1 MPRLSLSLVGI
12 LLAVGGYVFHQNF
25 ELDGVSGI
33 KVRPRSAAE
42 QTDATQTGNVPA
54 RATDTIRICTF
65 NIQVFGQS
73 KLDEP
78 EVMDVLARVARQ
90 FDVLAIQEVRS
101 KAQDVLPRFV
111 EQINSTGRRY
121 DYIIGPRI
129 GRTVSKEQY
138 AYVFDTETIQ
148 TDRSALYTLADPDDL
163 LHREPLV
170 GWFRTRGAPGDQA
183 FTFSLVNIHT
193 DPDEVDLEVNV
204 LDDAYRAIMN
214 DDRREDDVIL
224 LGDLNAAPEE
234 FGQLGEVS
242 GIMAVVTSEKTNTRR
257 TKIYDNILF
266 RPEATREFTGRA
278 GVMDLMREFNLTE
291 EQALE
296 VSDHLPVWAE
306 FSVYE
311 GGRAGDFAG
320 RPGTTPR

>member
-1 MPRLSLSLVGI
+1 MPRLSLTIVAV
-12 LLAVGGYVFHQNF
+12 LLAVGGYVFNQHF

-33 KVRPRSAAE
+33 QVKPRS
-42 QTDATQTGNVPA
+42 DKSATAVSDVVPA

-73 KLDEP
+73 KLEKP
-78 EVMDVLARVARQ
+78 EAMNVLVEVARQ
-90 FDVLAIQEVRS
+90 FDVIAIQEIRS
-101 KAQDVLPRFV
+101 EAQDVMPRFV
-111 EQINSTGRRY
+111 QMINATGRRY
-121 DYIIGPRI
+121 DYVIGPRL

-138 AYVFDTETIQ
+138 AYLFDTETIQ

-170 GWFRTRGAPGDQA
+170 GWFRTRGPPADQA

-193 DPDEVDLEVNV
+193 DPDEVDLELNV

-224 LGDLNAAPEE
+224 LGDFNAAPDN

-242 GIMAVVTSEKTNTRR
+242 GIMAVIADQTTNTRG
-257 TKIYDNILF
+257 TKLYDNILF
-266 RPEATREFTGRA
+266 RPQATSEFTGRA
-278 GVMDLMREFNLTE
+278 GVMDLMREFNLTM
-291 EQALE
+291 EQALQ
-296 VSDHLPVWAE
+296 VSDHFPVWAE

-311 GGRAGDFAG
+311 GGRMGDIAE